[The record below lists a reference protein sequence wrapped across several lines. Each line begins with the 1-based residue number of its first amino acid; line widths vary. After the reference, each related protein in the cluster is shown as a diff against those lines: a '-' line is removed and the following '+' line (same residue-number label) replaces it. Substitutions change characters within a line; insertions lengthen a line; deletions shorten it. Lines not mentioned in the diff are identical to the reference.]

1 MNLNQITKRPNCR
14 LCNSK
19 KIDMVLK
26 MPASQPVDNYLD
38 PKNKDISLPKF
49 KMDLYQC
56 KSCGHAQLLDVVNPQ
71 ILYGNYVYKSSS
83 SPDLFKH
90 FKFYTNFL
98 VDHGYL
104 KKNYKILDIGS
115 NDGLFL
121 NFCKKQKAKTYGID
135 PAAEVSK
142 VAIKNKHKIIVDYLN
157 TNSVKKIKKNFSK
170 TFEVITANNVFSH
183 SDDLQGTLS
192 CVSKLLDKNG
202 AYIFEVSYLLDTI
215 NNRVI
220 DYIYHEH
227 LSYHSIKPLKLF
239 LKKQKM
245 FIYDVIKV
253 PTKGGSI
260 RVVAGKN
267 KDKENKVLVS
277 SLIATEE
284 AAGIYDK
291 KLYVKIQ
298 KEIKSSKKI
307 LNAWINKNKKNKFFF
322 AYGASATGT
331 VLSLMLNIDKY
342 LSGYIDDNPD
352 KKDFLSPNSFL
363 PVKNFKS
370 IKNIK
375 NKIIIILAWRFQKMI
390 IKKIREHDKLVT
402 VISVNPNLKK
412 IEFLNN

>member
-1 MNLNQITKRPNCR
+1 MNLNQITKKPNCR

-157 TNSVKKIKKNFSK
+157 SNLLKKIKKNR
-170 TFEVITANNVFSH
+170 
-183 SDDLQGTLS
+183 
-192 CVSKLLDKNG
+192 KL
-202 AYIFEVSYLLDTI
+202 
-215 NNRVI
+215 
-220 DYIYHEH
+220 
-227 LSYHSIKPLKLF
+227 
-239 LKKQKM
+239 M
-245 FIYDVIKV
+245 
-253 PTKGGSI
+253 
-260 RVVAGKN
+260 
-267 KDKENKVLVS
+267 
-277 SLIATEE
+277 
-284 AAGIYDK
+284 
-291 KLYVKIQ
+291 
-298 KEIKSSKKI
+298 
-307 LNAWINKNKKNKFFF
+307 
-322 AYGASATGT
+322 
-331 VLSLMLNIDKY
+331 
-342 LSGYIDDNPD
+342 
-352 KKDFLSPNSFL
+352 
-363 PVKNFKS
+363 
-370 IKNIK
+370 
-375 NKIIIILAWRFQKMI
+375 
-390 IKKIREHDKLVT
+390 
-402 VISVNPNLKK
+402 
-412 IEFLNN
+412 